1 MRVREIKVE
10 GLFDTFDH
18 IIPLNLDDHITII
31 HGPNGF
37 GKTILLQMIHG
48 LLRGS
53 MDMIVQIPF
62 KKFEISF
69 DDNSRVWIEK
79 PESNELVEQIQISNG
94 KYTTPLNVQEFHNVL
109 PKSWPSLPKME
120 DTQNWSDWMLDPTE
134 VFKLLGNLPKYVV
147 EIPEW
152 WLELRKSTPA
162 HLVDTERLLT
172 IERGIT
178 TEKTVHEVL
187 EPVVK
192 LFAGDLSRRIHKKFA
207 QYAKISQEL
216 DQTYPKRIT
225 EQFGQVPSTNEQV
238 QTKLQE
244 LKNQQKLLEEVDLI
258 QVFENIILPDTN
270 ENVANIMMIY
280 IHDMQQKLNVFND
293 LVQKINL
300 FKDIINKRFLYKA
313 MEISSQ
319 VGFLFKDNNDKI
331 LPVTTLSSGEQHEL
345 VLFYQLIFKMPPNS
359 LILIDEPELSLHV
372 AWQQHFLRDLQRIIA
387 LSPFDVLMATHSPQI
402 IHDRWDLTVELKGKP
417 S

>member
-172 IERGIT
+172 IERGVT
-178 TEKTVHEVL
+178 AEKTVHEVL

-258 QVFENIILPDTN
+258 QVFEDIILPDTN

-280 IHDMQQKLNVFND
+280 IHDMQQKLNVF
-293 LVQKINL
+293 
-300 FKDIINKRFLYKA
+300 
-313 MEISSQ
+313 
-319 VGFLFKDNNDKI
+319 
-331 LPVTTLSSGEQHEL
+331 TTLSSGEQHEL

-372 AWQQHFLRDLQRIIA
+372 AWQQNFLKDLQRIIA